1 MRIGFLSPLAL
12 ALLAGISLQAHA
24 SSDDSCYP
32 DWRVSRDTRDPC
44 SNLPFLTPGNDSR
57 VNLRLLLADQKAAPL
72 TPNALSEDD
81 LSQGFGPVPFP
92 VYRLVPRAAGADA
105 EPDDKPDD
113 SRTAELDTL
122 LEPLGIKREDYNT
135 AGEAFLKGEGSRCR
149 SNDDDSA
156 TAFISQV
163 VKADMRAP
171 ERELLVKARLQLLTT
186 CNWEGPVVADPQQIQ
201 STDGQLFRT
210 YLQAAADFYSGRF
223 AEAERG
229 FAAGSSA
236 PLPWL
241 KETALYMTARNA
253 LNLAQAN
260 TYDEYGVPNLARV
273 DKPALADAE
282 QGFDTYL
289 KTYPQG
295 EYAVSARGLLR
306 RVYWLADDNNKLAEA
321 YAWQLTQAT
330 DAQRNVSVDELVEE
344 TDLKLLMVNSKTVN
358 TPMIQLVSDLMVMRG
373 GDQPALSRA
382 DLEQQKAAFASA
394 PQLYDY
400 LLAVHA
406 LYIEHQ
412 PDAALK
418 QLPQS
423 VPSSLNYFA
432 FSQQTLRAL
441 AMEAKQDWAGAQA
454 LWLQLLPLAKLPLQR
469 DQLELALAMNYERSG
484 QLAKVFAADSPIS
497 AKQVRYILL
506 RNVAGP
512 DLLRQQ
518 IANAS
523 DPVERE
529 TAQFVLLYKD
539 LLRSQFATFA
549 EDLKQLP
556 VPTPEDKLSSS
567 LGYVYSAGQSLKLFQ
582 WSGDKAESG
591 YACPTIAQTAEALQN
606 DAKNPQALNCFGEF
620 ILRNGLDGMPLE
632 QARAASSLGSTTSQF
647 PGETFSRLDGYKQV
661 IANAKAPK
669 NDKAYALFR
678 AINCYA
684 PAGYNSCGGGDV
696 EPAVRKAWFRQLKS
710 GFADSQWGKSLQ
722 YYW

>member
-12 ALLAGISLQAHA
+12 ALLAGLPLQAHA

-32 DWRVSRDTRDPC
+32 DWRVSRDRLDPC
-44 SNLPFLTPGNDSR
+44 SNLPFLSPGNDSR
-57 VNLRLLLADQKAAPL
+57 VNLRLLLADKKAAPL
-72 TPNALSEDD
+72 TPNALSADD
-81 LSQGFGPVPFP
+81 LNQGFGPVPFA
-92 VYRLVPRAAGADA
+92 VYRLAPIPATNE

-122 LEPLGIKREDYNT
+122 LKPLGIKRDDYTT
-135 AGEAFLKGEGSRCR
+135 AGEAFLNGEGSRCR

-163 VKADMRAP
+163 IKADMPAA
-171 ERELLVKARLQLLTT
+171 ERELLVKARLQLLTF

-201 STDGQLFRT
+201 SPDGKVFRS

-223 AEAERG
+223 GDAERG
-229 FAAGSSA
+229 FIGASTSHV
-236 PLPWL
+236 PWL
-241 KETALYMTARNA
+241 KETAQYMTARTS
-253 LNLAQAN
+253 LNQAQAQAF
-260 TYDEYGVPNLARV
+260 DEYGMPRLEHV
-273 DKPALADAE
+273 DKSALNDAE
-282 QGFDTYL
+282 QGFLNYL

-295 EYAVSARGLLR
+295 DYEASARGLLR
-306 RVYWLADDNNKLAEA
+306 RVYWLGNDNTKLAEA
-321 YAWQLTQAT
+321 YAWALTQAT
-330 DAQRNVSVDELVEE
+330 DGQRNVSVDELVEE
-344 TDLKLLMVNSKTVN
+344 ADLKLLMVNSETVT

-382 DLEQQKAAFASA
+382 DLEKQKAAFASE

-400 LLAVHA
+400 LLAACA

-423 VPSSLNYFA
+423 VPATLNYFA

-441 AMEAKQDWAGAQA
+441 ALEAKQDWKGAEA

-484 QLAKVFAADSPIS
+484 QLSKVFANDSPIS

-512 DLLRQQ
+512 ELLRQQ
-518 IANAS
+518 IAQAS
-523 DPVERE
+523 DPMERQ

-539 LLRSQFATFA
+539 LLHGQFATFA

-556 VPTPEDKLSSS
+556 AQAPEDKLGTS
-567 LGYVYSAGQSLKLFQ
+567 LGYVYSAGQTLKLFQ
-582 WSGDKAESG
+582 WNGDKAESG
-591 YACPTIAQTAEALQN
+591 YACPSIEQTAVTLQG
-606 DAKNPQALNCFGEF
+606 DPKHPQGLNCLGEF

-632 QARAASSLGSTTSQF
+632 QARAAGSLGSSASQF
-647 PGETFSRLDGYKQV
+647 KGETFSRLDGYKQV
-661 IANAKAPK
+661 IGDAKAPK

-684 PAGYNSCGGGDV
+684 PAGYNSCGGQDV
-696 EPAVRKAWFRQLKS
+696 TPAVRKAWFRQLKS
-710 GFADSQWGKSLQ
+710 NHADTPWGKSLQ

>member
-12 ALLAGISLQAHA
+12 ALLAAIPLQAQA

-32 DWRVSRDTRDPC
+32 DWRVSRDTLDPC
-44 SNLPFLTPGNDSR
+44 NNLPFLSPGNDSR
-57 VNLRLLLADQKAAPL
+57 ANLRLLLADKKAAPL
-72 TPNALSEDD
+72 TPNALSKDD

-92 VYRLVPRAAGADA
+92 VYRLTPFAGTDA
-105 EPDDKPDD
+105 EPDNAPDD

-122 LEPLGIKREDYNT
+122 LQPLGIKRDNYKT
-135 AGEAFLKGEGSRCR
+135 AGEAFLNGEGSRCR

-163 VKADMRAP
+163 IKADMPTA
-171 ERELLVKARLQLLTT
+171 ERDLLVKARLQLLTT
-186 CNWEGPVVADPQQIQ
+186 CEWVGPVVAPPQDIQ
-201 STDGQLFRT
+201 STEGQVFRA
-210 YLQAAADFYSGRF
+210 YLQAAADFYTGRF
-223 AEAERG
+223 TDAGPG
-229 FAAGSSA
+229 FVATQNASS
-236 PLPWL
+236 PWL
-241 KETALYMTARNA
+241 KETSLYMTARNA

-260 TYDEYGVPNLARV
+260 TYDEYGVPNLERV

-282 QGFDTYL
+282 KGFDTYL

-295 EYAVSARGLLR
+295 EYATSARGLLR
-306 RVYWLADDNNKLAEA
+306 RVYWLANDNDKLAAA

-330 DAQRNVSVDELVEE
+330 DKQRNVSVDELVEE
-344 TDLKLLMVNSKTVN
+344 ADHKLLMVNRQTVQS
-358 TPMIQLVSDLMVMRG
+358 PMIQVVTDLMAMRAHT
-373 GDQPALSRA
+373 PPTLTRE
-382 DLEQQKAAFASA
+382 DLDAQKAVFANEPA
-394 PQLYDY
+394 LYDY
-400 LLAVHA
+400 VQAVYA
-406 LYIEHQ
+406 LYVEHQ
-412 PDAALK
+412 PDSALK
-418 QLPQS
+418 HLPQD
-423 VPSSLNYFA
+423 VPSNLDYFA

-441 AMEAKQDWAGAQA
+441 ALEDKKDWKGAEA
-454 LWLQLLPLAKLPLQR
+454 LWLKLLAQAKLPLQR
-469 DQLELALAMNYERSG
+469 DQLELALAMNYERSD
-484 QLAKVFAADSPIS
+484 QLAKVFAVDSPIS

-518 IANAS
+518 IAKAS

-556 VPTPEDKLSSS
+556 VPASEEKLGTS
-567 LGYVYSAGQSLKLFQ
+567 LGYIYSAGQTLKLFQ
-582 WSGDKAESG
+582 WNGDKAESG
-591 YACPTIAQTAEALQN
+591 YACPTIAQTAATLQN
-606 DAKNPQALNCFGEF
+606 DAKNPQGLNCFGEF

-632 QARAASSLGSTTSQF
+632 QARAAGSLGSTASQF

-684 PAGYNSCGGGDV
+684 PAGYNSCGGQDV
-696 EPAVRKAWFRQLKS
+696 EPAVRKGWFRQLKS
-710 GFADSQWGKSLQ
+710 GFADTQWGKSLQ

>member
-12 ALLAGISLQAHA
+12 ALLAGISQQAQA

-32 DWRVSRDTRDPC
+32 DWRVSRDSLDAC
-44 SNLPFLTPGNDSR
+44 SNQPFLSPGNDSR
-57 VNLRLLLADQKAAPL
+57 VNLRLLLADKKAAGL
-72 TPNALSEDD
+72 APNALSEDD
-81 LSQGFGPVPFP
+81 LAQGFGPVPFP
-92 VYRLVPRAAGADA
+92 VYRLAPVPGSDA
-105 EPDDKPDD
+105 EPDNQPDN
-113 SRTAELDTL
+113 SRTAELETL
-122 LEPLGIKREDYNT
+122 LKPLGIERKELT
-135 AGEAFLKGEGSRCR
+135 PAGDAFLSGEGSRCR
-149 SNDDDSA
+149 SNNDDSA

-163 VKADMRAP
+163 VKADMPAA
-171 ERELLVKARLQLLTT
+171 ERELLVKARLQLLTACT
-186 CNWEGPVVADPQQIQ
+186 WEGQVIEQPLQ
-201 STDGQLFRT
+201 STDGQLLRI

-223 AEAERG
+223 SDAERG
-229 FAAGSSA
+229 FAAASSSA
-236 PLPWL
+236 LPWL
-241 KETALYMTARNA
+241 TETALYMTARTS
-253 LNLAQAN
+253 LNQAQAEAF
-260 TYDEYGVPNLARV
+260 DEYGMPQLAHV
-273 DKPALADAE
+273 DKSALGDAE
-282 QGFDTYL
+282 EGLLNYL

-306 RVYWLADDNNKLAEA
+306 RVYWLAGNHDKLAEA
-321 YAWQLTQAT
+321 FAWQLTEAT

-344 TDLKLLMVNSKTVN
+344 ADLKLLMVNSETVT

-382 DLEQQKAAFASA
+382 DLEKQKGAFASQ
-394 PQLYDY
+394 PELYDY
-400 LLAVHA
+400 LLAVCA

-441 AMEAKQDWAGAQA
+441 ALEAKQDWKGAEA

-484 QLAKVFAADSPIS
+484 QLAKVFAVDSPIS

-506 RNVAGP
+506 RNIAGP
-512 DLLRQQ
+512 ELLRQQ
-518 IANAS
+518 IAQAS
-523 DPVERE
+523 DPLERQ

-539 LLRSQFATFA
+539 LLRGQFATFA

-556 VPTPEDKLSSS
+556 ASAPEDKLGTS
-567 LGYVYSAGQSLKLFQ
+567 LGYVYSASQTLKLFQ
-582 WSGDKAESG
+582 WNGDKAESG
-591 YACPTIAQTAEALQN
+591 YACPSIAQTAATLQN
-606 DAKNPQALNCFGEF
+606 DAKNPQGLNCFGEF
-620 ILRNGLDGMPLE
+620 ILRNGLDGMPLD
-632 QARAASSLGSTTSQF
+632 QARAAGSLGSTASQF
-647 PGETFSRLDGYKQV
+647 SGETFSRLDGYKQV

-684 PAGYNSCGGGDV
+684 PAGYNSCGGQDV
-696 EPAVRKAWFRQLKS
+696 TPAVRKAWFRQLKS
-710 GFADSQWGKSLQ
+710 GFADTQWGKSLQ

>member
-12 ALLAGISLQAHA
+12 ALLAGLPLQAHA

-32 DWRVSRDTRDPC
+32 DWRVSRDRLDPC
-44 SNLPFLTPGNDSR
+44 SNLPFLSPGNDSR
-57 VNLRLLLADQKAAPL
+57 VNLRLLLADKKAAPL
-72 TPNALSEDD
+72 TPNALSADD
-81 LSQGFGPVPFP
+81 LNQGFGPVPFA
-92 VYRLVPRAAGADA
+92 VYRLAPIPATNE

-113 SRTAELDTL
+113 SRTAELDAL
-122 LEPLGIKREDYNT
+122 LKPLGIKRDEYTT
-135 AGEAFLKGEGSRCR
+135 AGEAFLNGEGSRCR

-163 VKADMRAP
+163 IKADMPAA
-171 ERELLVKARLQLLTT
+171 ERELLVKARLQLLTA
-186 CNWEGPVVADPQQIQ
+186 CSWEGQLVDAQQVQ
-201 STDGQLFRT
+201 SLEGQLFRT

-223 AEAERG
+223 SDAERG
-229 FAAGSSA
+229 FIGASTSHV
-236 PLPWL
+236 PWL
-241 KETALYMTARNA
+241 KETAQYMTARTS
-253 LNLAQAN
+253 LNQAQAQAF
-260 TYDEYGVPNLARV
+260 DEYGMPRLEQV
-273 DKPALADAE
+273 DKSALNDAE
-282 QGFDTYL
+282 QGFLNYL

-295 EYAVSARGLLR
+295 DYEASARGLLR
-306 RVYWLADDNNKLAEA
+306 RVYWLGNDHTKLAEA
-321 YAWQLTQAT
+321 YAWALTQAT
-330 DAQRNVSVDELVEE
+330 DGQRNVSVDELVEE
-344 TDLKLLMVNSKTVN
+344 ADLKLLMVNSETVT

-382 DLEQQKAAFASA
+382 DLEKQKAAFASE

-400 LLAVHA
+400 LLAACA

-423 VPSSLNYFA
+423 VPATLNYFA

-441 AMEAKQDWAGAQA
+441 ALEAKQDWKGAEA

-484 QLAKVFAADSPIS
+484 QLAKVFANDSPIS

-512 DLLRQQ
+512 ELLRQQ
-518 IANAS
+518 IAQAS
-523 DPVERE
+523 DPMERQ

-539 LLRSQFATFA
+539 LLHGQFATFA

-556 VPTPEDKLSSS
+556 AQAPEDKLGTS
-567 LGYVYSAGQSLKLFQ
+567 LGYVYSAGQTLKLFQ
-582 WSGDKAESG
+582 WNGDKAESG
-591 YACPTIAQTAEALQN
+591 YACPTIEQTAVTLQG
-606 DAKNPQALNCFGEF
+606 DPKHPQGLNCLGEF

-632 QARAASSLGSTTSQF
+632 QARAAGSLGSSASQF
-647 PGETFSRLDGYKQV
+647 KGETFSRLDGYKQV
-661 IANAKAPK
+661 IGDAKAPK
-669 NDKAYALFR
+669 NDKAYARFR

-684 PAGYNSCGGGDV
+684 PAGYNSCGGQDV
-696 EPAVRKAWFRQLKS
+696 TPAVRKAWFRQLKS
-710 GFADSQWGKSLQ
+710 NHADTPWGKSLQ